1 VAIKLIDGVPK
12 MSPRMRKKIAKSN
25 DDALAAFVAGKA
37 EIDAML
43 TRLQTLS
50 DDHFGVAPDE
60 VTWGEVGSLGHYAEL
75 LKRITD
81 MAFNEG
87 EHAA

>member
-1 VAIKLIDGVPK
+1 MPVKLIDGVLK
-12 MSPRMRKKIAKSN
+12 MSPRTRNTIAKSN
-25 DDALAAFVAGKA
+25 DDAPATFVARKA

-43 TRLQTLS
+43 TRIQTLS

-60 VTWGEVGSLGHYAEL
+60 VSWGDVGNLGHYAEL

>member
-1 VAIKLIDGVPK
+1 
-12 MSPRMRKKIAKSN
+12 
-25 DDALAAFVAGKA
+25 
-37 EIDAML
+37 ML
-43 TRLQTLS
+43 TRLQKLS

-60 VTWGEVGSLGHYAEL
+60 VTWGDVGNLGHYAEL

-87 EHAA
+87 DHAA

>member
-1 VAIKLIDGVPK
+1 VPVKLIDGVPK
-12 MSPRMRKKIAKSN
+12 MIPRTPKKTSKSD
-25 DDALAAFVAGKA
+25 DDALAAFVARKA

-43 TRLQTLS
+43 TRIQALS

-60 VTWGEVGSLGHYAEL
+60 VTWGDVGNLGHYAEL

>member
-1 VAIKLIDGVPK
+1 
-12 MSPRMRKKIAKSN
+12 MSTRTRKQITRSN
-25 DDALAAFVAGKA
+25 QDALAAFVARKA

-43 TRLQTLS
+43 TRLQALS
-50 DDHFGVAPDE
+50 DDHFGYSPDE
-60 VTWGEVGSLGHYAEL
+60 ITWSHAEGLAHYAGL

-87 EHAA
+87 DHAE

>member
-1 VAIKLIDGVPK
+1 
-12 MSPRMRKKIAKSN
+12 MSPRTRNTIAKSN
-25 DDALAAFVAGKA
+25 DDALASFVARKA

-43 TRLQTLS
+43 TRIQALS

-60 VTWGEVGSLGHYAEL
+60 VTWGDVGNLGHYAEL

>member
-1 VAIKLIDGVPK
+1 VPVKLIDGVPK
-12 MSPRMRKKIAKSN
+12 MSPRTRLKTSKSN
-25 DDALAAFVAGKA
+25 DDALAAFVAKKA

-43 TRLQTLS
+43 TRIQTLS

-60 VTWGEVGSLGHYAEL
+60 VSWGDVGNLGHYAEL